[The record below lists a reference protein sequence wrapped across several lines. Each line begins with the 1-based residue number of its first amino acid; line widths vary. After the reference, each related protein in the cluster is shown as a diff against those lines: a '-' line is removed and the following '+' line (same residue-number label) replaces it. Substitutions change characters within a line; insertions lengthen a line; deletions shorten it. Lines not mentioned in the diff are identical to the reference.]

1 MDGWTALGQALLSSL
16 EMAKKGKVG
25 SMVVI
30 CTDGLANLG
39 IGNLSDDEGKEFYKK
54 IAD

>member
-1 MDGWTALGQALLSSL
+1 MDGYTALGPALVSSL

-25 SMVVI
+25 SMIVI

-39 IGNLSDDEGKEFYKK
+39 IGNLEGDKDKQFYTR